1 MMHFISPPGQED
13 LTQSF
18 QREIYTEN
26 EYNRFGIKIEPGDI
40 VLDCGANVGI
50 FSQYAFDMG
59 AKEVYSYECDEPH
72 FKCLTQNITHP
83 NFKPT
88 LGFVSHG
95 YYNLSTILT
104 QHNLQ
109 KINFAKIDIEGAEW
123 EFFLKMNDQDLI
135 KVDKWAIEFHTSF
148 FNLGYNDNFKLNK
161 LWDFLKIFE
170 KFSINNY
177 NIYFEHIHKGWDI
190 VMLYAKKNEL

>member
-1 MMHFISPPGQED
+1 MKTFISPPGQED

-40 VLDCGANVGI
+40 VLDCGGNVGI

-72 FKCLTQNITHP
+72 FKCLIQNITHS

-88 LGFVSHG
+88 LGFVSHDH
-95 YYNLSTILT
+95 YNLSTILT

-123 EFFLKMNDQDLI
+123 EFFLKMDDQDLI

-148 FNLGYNDNFKLNK
+148 FNLGYNDNFKLNR

-190 VMLYAKKNEL
+190 VMLYAKKK